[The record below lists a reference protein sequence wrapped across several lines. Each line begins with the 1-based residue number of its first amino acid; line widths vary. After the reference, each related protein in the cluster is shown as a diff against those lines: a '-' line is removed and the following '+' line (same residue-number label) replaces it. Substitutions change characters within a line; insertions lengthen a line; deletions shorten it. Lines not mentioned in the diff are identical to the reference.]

1 MPLTVFDPGAQFQSE
16 PDFPNEVGFSLKSA
30 FKKVKATAKKG
41 YAIAKKVPGSSYYT
55 AQIDL
60 ARDIAKGKNVFE
72 SVKTQAR
79 VVSRDLKRV
88 APIAA
93 SAVSVVPGIGSGVAA
108 GISGGAALIQGKS
121 WDQVAIDAAAG
132 SVPGGPLA
140 VAALKAGARVAKGQN
155 VLKAVASE
163 GMSYAEQNI
172 PGGTLGRAALRA
184 GVGIAKGQ
192 NVAKTL
198 VREGVK
204 AAESYVPG
212 GSLGRGALR
221 AAGAIAQGQ
230 NVKKAVLREGISA
243 AQQYAPGGKIGQSA
257 VRVLGNVAQ
266 GRSAVRSIGREAL
279 PQLTQYLPPGVART
293 ASNARPVA
301 ARAGQILQLAR
312 SF

>member
-1 MPLTVFDPGAQFQSE
+1 MPLTVFDPGSQFQGE

-30 FKKVKATAKKG
+30 FKKAKKTV
-41 YAIAKKVPGSSYYT
+41 KKGVQLARKIPGASAYT
-55 AQIDL
+55 AQVDL
-60 ARDIAKGKNVFE
+60 VRDIAKGKPVVAA
-72 SVKTQAR
+72 VKRQVRVIKKDFQA
-79 VVSRDLKRV
+79 S

-93 SAVSVVPGIGSGVAA
+93 SVVSVVPGVGSGTAA
-108 GISGGAALIQGKS
+108 AISGAAAIAQGKS

-132 SVPGGPLA
+132 AVPGGPLA
-140 VAALKAGARVAKGQN
+140 AAALKAGMRVARGQN
-155 VLKAVASE
+155 VLRAVTSE

-172 PGGTLGRAALRA
+172 PGGPIGRAALRA

-198 VREGVK
+198 VREGVE

-212 GSLGRGALR
+212 GALGRGALR
-221 AAGAIAQGQ
+221 AAGSIVQGQ
-230 NVKKAVLREGISA
+230 NVKQAVLREGMST
-243 AQQYAPGGKIGQSA
+243 AQQYVPGGKIGRSA

-301 ARAGQILQLAR
+301 ARAGQIIQLAR